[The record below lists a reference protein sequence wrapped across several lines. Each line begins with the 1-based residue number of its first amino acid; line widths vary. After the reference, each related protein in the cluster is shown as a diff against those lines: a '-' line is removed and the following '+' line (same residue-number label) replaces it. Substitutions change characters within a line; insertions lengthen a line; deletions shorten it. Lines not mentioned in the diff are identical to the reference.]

1 MYLEENLGKMPDSNP
16 PFPHILEHSSNT
28 LIIALSPTEI
38 GKVMLPNHLQFV
50 DANTGEPVD
59 FLNEQPTF
67 EDEVAALIYAN
78 SINDLMPKFIR
89 KDRWQTTEGKEHDML
104 VMERLYPL
112 PIHHFDHAI
121 RNEMMQQFEA
131 KLKELHENHF
141 VHGDLMRPTNFYT
154 RGDQEWM
161 FKNIVQTEEGLRLI
175 DAGFGKILTR
185 ANIELFVHTQF
196 REQAEVGYFK
206 EYYLG

>member
-1 MYLEENLGKMPDSNP
+1 MPDSNP
-16 PFPHILEHSSNT
+16 SFPHILENSRNT
-28 LIIALSPTEI
+28 LIIALSPTKL
-38 GKVMLPNHLQFV
+38 GKVMLTNHLQFV
-50 DANTGEPVD
+50 NANTGEPVD

-78 SINDLMPKFIR
+78 AINDLMPKFIR
-89 KDRWQTTEGKEHDML
+89 KDRWQTTDGKEHDIL
-104 VMERLYPL
+104 VMERLNPL

-121 RNEMMQQFEA
+121 RTEMMQLFEA

-161 FKNIVQTEEGLRLI
+161 FKNIMQTEDGLRLI

-185 ANIELFVHTQF
+185 DNVKLFVHTQF

>member
-1 MYLEENLGKMPDSNP
+1 MPDSNP
-16 PFPHILEHSSNT
+16 SFPYVLESSSNT

-38 GKVMLPNHLQFV
+38 GKVMLPNNLQFV
-50 DANTGEPVD
+50 DANTGKPVD

-78 SINDLMPKFIR
+78 AINDLMPKFIR
-89 KDRWQTTEGKEHDML
+89 KDRWQTTDGKEHDML

-112 PIHHFDHAI
+112 PIHHFDRAI
-121 RNEMMQQFEA
+121 RTEMMMQFAA
-131 KLKELHENHF
+131 KLKELHENRF

-154 RGDQEWM
+154 RGNQEWM
-161 FKNIVQTEEGLRLI
+161 FKNIVQTKEGLRLI
-175 DAGFGKILTR
+175 DAGFGKVLTR
-185 ANIELFVHTQF
+185 DNIKLFVHTEL
-196 REQAEVGYFK
+196 RERAEVDYFR

>member
-1 MYLEENLGKMPDSNP
+1 MSDLNP
-16 PFPHILEHSSNT
+16 SFPHILENSRNT

-78 SINDLMPKFIR
+78 AINDLMPKFIR
-89 KDRWQTTEGKEHDML
+89 KDRWQTTDGKEHDML

-112 PIHHFDHAI
+112 AIHHFDRAI
-121 RNEMMQQFEA
+121 RTEMMMQFAA
-131 KLKELHENHF
+131 KLKELHENRF

-161 FKNIVQTEEGLRLI
+161 FKNIVQTEKGLRLI
-175 DAGFGKILTR
+175 DAGFGKVLTKD
-185 ANIELFVHTQF
+185 NIKLFVHTEL
-196 REQAEVGYFK
+196 RERAEVDYFR